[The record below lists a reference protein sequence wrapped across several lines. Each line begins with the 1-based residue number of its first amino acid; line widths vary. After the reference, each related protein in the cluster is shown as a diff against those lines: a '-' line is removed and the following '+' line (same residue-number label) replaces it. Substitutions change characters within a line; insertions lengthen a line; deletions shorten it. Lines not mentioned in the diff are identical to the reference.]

1 MNSLNIKEGLSP
13 LGAFQQQQ
21 QRKRNG
27 NRHAKRL
34 QGETAVPH
42 QDGPVSLVI
51 PPRLQAQVAGL
62 TRIIV
67 DGEAGISLIQTA
79 EVALHELLRLLE
91 QLQKLASYASTGME
105 NNLVL
110 RNADQRE
117 LENVLLNIDHIAE
130 VTSYGPEKLL
140 DGSHEVHGVAQGE
153 YLEFVSA
160 TAETL
165 TAPVS
170 GYDVLVSRAPAPS
183 TLLGLQPLT
192 LDLLHAG
199 EQLWFREKQK
209 QHRFRAQQDED
220 HQQFLKRLNYELQR
234 VGLPLNVKLRTEQ
247 LLEVEHQYWGS
258 EPTFEVASSTPGILG
273 SKQGTVRKANPGVD
287 VAGQIDGVEAL
298 GKGPFLYVPT
308 GSGRVSGVCLRING
322 RTPQVQVPLYG
333 SVSLFQN
340 ALRFGSH
347 AAPLRLNM
355 RSVCS
360 ADLGRHVPNPSGFEN
375 LGDLNITTAQ
385 GGKDALLLIEQA
397 KQEIYGQLE
406 DVGSFRTYRLQGQL
420 VQLREKHTKLV
431 PEAEQ
436 LNNEH
441 QAHAAAIAT
450 SKLMQ
455 EDQMSGLQAQA
466 SHSTTSLQSLLD

>member
-1 MNSLNIKEGLSP
+1 
-13 LGAFQQQQ
+13 
-21 QRKRNG
+21 
-27 NRHAKRL
+27 
-34 QGETAVPH
+34 
-42 QDGPVSLVI
+42 VI

-67 DGEAGISLIQTA
+67 DGEAGVSLIQTA
-79 EVALHELLRLLE
+79 EAALHELLRLLE
-91 QLQKLASYASTGME
+91 QLQKLAGYASTGME
-105 NNLVL
+105 NSLVL

-170 GYDVLVSRAPAPS
+170 GYDVVITRAPAPS

-192 LDLLHAG
+192 RELIQAG

-209 QHRFRAQQDED
+209 QHRFRAQQGED
-220 HQQFLKRLNYELQR
+220 HQQFLKRLNYELQGA
-234 VGLPLNVKLRTEQ
+234 GLPLSVKLRADQ

-258 EPTFEVASSTPGILG
+258 EPTFEVASSTAGILG
-273 SKQGTVRKANPGVD
+273 SKQGTVRKASPGID
-287 VAGQIDGVEAL
+287 VAGRIDGVEAV

-308 GSGRVSGVCLRING
+308 GSGRVSGICLRING

-360 ADLGRHVPNPSGFEN
+360 TDLGKHVPNHSGFEN

-406 DVGSFRTYRLQGQL
+406 EVGSFRTRRLQGQL
-420 VQLREKHTKLV
+420 MQLREKHTRLV

-466 SHSTTSLQSLLD
+466 SHSPTSLQSLLD

>member
-1 MNSLNIKEGLSP
+1 MSSLNIKGGLSP
-13 LGAFQQQQ
+13 LGTFQQQQ
-21 QRKRNG
+21 QRKRDQ
-27 NRHAKRL
+27 NRHARRL
-34 QGETAVPH
+34 QVDTAGSN
-42 QDGPVSLVI
+42 QGGPVSLVI

-67 DGEAGISLIQTA
+67 DGEAGVSLIQTA
-79 EVALHELLRLLE
+79 EAALHELLKLLE
-91 QLQKLASYASTGME
+91 QLQKLASYASTGIE

-117 LENVLLNIDHIAE
+117 LENLILNIDDIAE

-160 TAETL
+160 TAETK

-170 GYDVLVSRAPAPS
+170 GYDVLITKAPAPS
-183 TLLGLQPLT
+183 ALLGLQPLT
-192 LDLLHAG
+192 RELLNAG

-209 QHRFRAQQDED
+209 QHRFRAQQNED
-220 HQQFLKRLNYELQR
+220 HQQFLKRLNYELQGI
-234 VGLPLNVKLRTEQ
+234 GLPLSVRLRTDQ
-247 LLEVEHQYWGS
+247 LLQVEHQCWGS

-273 SKQGTVRKANPGVD
+273 SKHGTIRKANPGID
-287 VAGQIDGVEAL
+287 VAGQIDGVEAI

-308 GSGRVSGVCLRING
+308 GSGRVSGICLRING
-322 RTPQVQVPLYG
+322 QTPHVQVPLYG

-347 AAPLRLNM
+347 TAPLRLNM

-360 ADLGRHVPNPSGFEN
+360 ADLGRHVPNHSGFEN
-375 LGDLNITTAQ
+375 LGDLNITTAK

-397 KQEIYGQLE
+397 TQEIRIQLDE
-406 DVGSFRTYRLQGQL
+406 VGIFRTGRLQGQL

-431 PEAEQ
+431 PVDEQ
-436 LNNEH
+436 MSNKD
-441 QAHAAAIAT
+441 QAYATAVAT

-455 EDQMSGLQAQA
+455 EDQMSGIQAQA
-466 SHSTTSLQSLLD
+466 SHSPTSLQSLLD